1 MLFGYDVAVQSLNH
15 DLGFVGYMDH
25 AVLAIIEA
33 DVLAYLSVAVIVL
46 REEGT
51 EASLKS
57 IIIKNFRAPADST
70 DTHRFY
76 TFLNTNHTNLLIYGL
91 NI

>member
-1 MLFGYDVAVQSLNH
+1 
-15 DLGFVGYMDH
+15 MDH

-57 IIIKNFRAPADST
+57 IIIKNFRAPTDYADS
-70 DTHRFY
+70 HRF
-76 TFLNTNHTNLLIYGL
+76 
-91 NI
+91 